1 MTVEDVYAKA
11 RRLLS
16 EGQVRVHR
24 IDESAVVARVD
35 GDTGSYRVVWDR
47 SGVSCW
53 CPARGRCS
61 HIEAVRLVS
70 NGPTRREYTNMDTPI
85 TEPDSAVVDVEVLEE
100 AEANVRDGLDVVEE
114 VTPDPRLLA
123 IAEAPVTYQTLRLIS
138 ETEFVPGAL
147 RGRPDAVLAAVL
159 YGRELGLGP
168 MESLAHVDVI
178 DGRPSPSAEL
188 LNRLIREAGHT
199 IEVLEATDTEC
210 RLRGTR
216 TDTDESQEVSFT
228 VDDAD
233 RAGLLIKPAWKQ
245 YPADMLWARCLSRL
259 HRRLF
264 PDVGQT
270 GDPHTRIKSA
280 ESGPEPEM

>member
-24 IDESAVVARVD
+24 IDETAVVARVD

-47 SGVSCW
+47 SGASCW
-53 CPARGRCS
+53 CAARGRCS
-61 HIEAVRLVS
+61 HIEAIRLVTD
-70 NGPTRREYTNMDTPI
+70 GPVRKENTMHEPLIEDDGGGPERADLAL
-85 TEPDSAVVDVEVLEE
+85 TETDA
-100 AEANVRDGLDVVEE
+100 
-114 VTPDPRLLA
+114 DPSLLPLA
-123 IAEAPVTYQTLRLIS
+123 HAPVTFQTLRAIS
-138 ETEFVPGAL
+138 ETEFVPKAL

-168 MESLAHVDVI
+168 MESLAYVDVI

-199 IEVLEATDTEC
+199 VEVLEANDTEC

-216 TDTDESQEVSFT
+216 TDTGESQEVWFS

-233 RAGLLIKPAWKQ
+233 RAGLLAKPAWKQ

-270 GDPHTRIKSA
+270 GGSQTEKQVRGVRPQ
-280 ESGPEPEM
+280 PEM

>member
-1 MTVEDVYAKA
+1 MSREDVAAKA
-11 RRLLS
+11 RRLVAA
-16 EGQVRVHR
+16 GRVHIHR
-24 IDESAVVARVD
+24 DGETSVVARVD
-35 GDTGSYRVVWDR
+35 GDTGSHRVVWDR
-47 SGVSCW
+47 SGVTCW
-53 CPARGRCS
+53 CPARGPCS
-61 HIEAVRLVS
+61 HIAALRLVS
-70 NGPTRREYTNMDTPI
+70 NGPTRREYTMDTPI

-245 YPADMLWARCLSRL
+245 YPADMLLARCLSRL